1 MAHKA
6 YQHICDTEDPQ
17 RPCCW
22 AARSAEF
29 DILKNNDSARIAKYG
44 ALSCKDCGKIYRVVE
59 GVVEDHTC
67 APLAERG
74 FIARG
79 LD

>member
-1 MAHKA
+1 MERKA
-6 YQHICDTEDPQ
+6 YKHFCNTDDPQ

-22 AARSAEF
+22 AARKAEF
-29 DILKNNDSARIAKYG
+29 DILKNNDAARMTKYG
-44 ALSCKDCGKIYRVVE
+44 SLSCKDCGKIYRVV
-59 GVVEDHTC
+59 GGIVDDHICT
-67 APLAERG
+67 PLAERG

>member
-1 MAHKA
+1 MERKA
-6 YQHICDTEDPQ
+6 YKHFCNTDDPQ

-22 AARSAEF
+22 AARKAEF
-29 DILKNNDSARIAKYG
+29 DVLKNNDAARVAKYG
-44 ALSCKDCGKIYRVVE
+44 TLSCKDCGVIYRVVD
-59 GVVEDHTC
+59 GACEDHVC
-67 APLAERG
+67 KPLAERG